1 MSNVPRWNSPPPV
14 YDAPSQDIGGT
25 TLRPYLQLS
34 HLLSLTWLAYPIL
47 SLIFVVFRLQLS
59 GISAQDAVANAK
71 SELLTSCKAAERAA
85 TGAASMPRYMAAA
98 TNQQITDAVNGTM
111 NAARATMV
119 LALTVMEAII
129 NFIIDTYRSTFLCFL
144 ELVVRGGLSILIGA
158 VDELNSFVTSTC
170 SSIRTNIQKDIS
182 AANSAIQTAIGAINK
197 INPFGDISV
206 PQFSI
211 PSLDAL
217 QNVTL
222 PTDFEDSLKKL
233 NNSLPSLSDLKD
245 KVDSIVD
252 TPFELLKKDI
262 NDTFAGLSFDVNA
275 LPVPEQNTVTF
286 CDQMDTSVVD
296 DLGRDLVKAVKIGI
310 VIMIILIFL
319 LIAANCALEWYKWR
333 VMKQHMQRTREAWM
347 SDPAVQHVTYSKT
360 NVPVVDMSDH
370 NLMCLQATSAHP
382 LLMKLANK
390 LSTLLRLSPSQ
401 YIHLQWFFHY
411 VFHPPALACF
421 LIGFFGL
428 LSVELQ
434 LLAIGPLS
442 AKYTEQANQSVSNF
456 SNLIATSINASMYN
470 QSAAYASSVN
480 GRVDHVQST
489 INDGLFGWVNGTT
502 TTLNDTINGFYNDI
516 QDAVSTVFNGTILES
531 PVQEFIRCFIG
542 SKVDAVEKALTFLH
556 DNLHV
561 DVPRVNDSVLVLSPS
576 DVNEAT
582 QPIAQ
587 AAIGGG
593 NDDSEGLLGRVIAAY
608 VKSLKQERI
617 MFGIFMGLWG
627 LVVLMALA
635 VIFWHSYGRDMLEA
649 RRRRRWQREQRAGI
663 DGIVIH
669 RHGAQSPSASDGGA
683 HDVEKTQV
691 NLPSFTP
698 MPSPH
703 VGLFES
709 VRNSLRG
716 SVQGRGHVQDE
727 HLKAPHP
734 LSIRKPAFEK
744 SWDSFLDHANANPA
758 PAPEATQPTVVRKIS
773 GPRKLVA
780 LGRKAMGREQFLGD
794 AEQDSE
800 PSADVPE
807 RPEPAQPWYKRMTG
821 MFWKND
827 SEGGNETQRSL
838 TPERG
843 RRRKR
848 PNLSISTDHSS
859 LRREDLPVIETTS
872 PSDPA
877 GPSSA
882 WSLSPEAPRNVPW
895 VQPVVPTKQP
905 TLPPRHN
912 RAASVPMDVST
923 EYDSPTAAFAPAPQ
937 QGSTMPLPL
946 HHGFQPPAPTPT
958 HTQPQP
964 QYRNEHLMPPPFH
977 PSRKPAPVTK
987 AAAGK
992 IDPDTSTPV
1001 TRLLA
1006 TNHARKSSQAVDPF
1020 VTPFDDEHRVNANAR
1035 SDDPFSATSPPVMS
1049 NPFETPRAE
1058 THARESTQTNP
1069 FVAMAL

>member
-1 MSNVPRWNSPPPV
+1 MSNVPRWNTPPPV
-14 YDAPSQDIGGT
+14 YDAPSRNIGGT
-25 TLRPYLQLS
+25 TLRPYLQLP

-59 GISAQDAVANAK
+59 GASAQDAVANAK
-71 SELLTSCKAAERAA
+71 SQLLTSCKAAERAA

-144 ELVVRGGLSILIGA
+144 ELVVRGGLSILISA
-158 VDELNSFVTSTC
+158 VQELGQFVNSTC
-170 SSIRTNIQKDIS
+170 SAIRTNIQKDIS

-222 PTDFEDSLKKL
+222 PTDFEDSLIKL
-233 NNSLPSLSDLKD
+233 NNSLPTLSDLKD

-262 NDTFAGLSFDVNA
+262 NDTFTGLSFDVNA

-286 CDQMDTSVVD
+286 CDQMDVSVVD

-310 VIMIILIFL
+310 IIMVILIFV

-333 VMKQHMQRTREAWM
+333 VMKQHYQRTREAWM
-347 SDPAVQHVTYSKT
+347 TDPAVQHVALSKT
-360 NVPVVDMSDH
+360 NAPVVDMSDH
-370 NLMCLQATSAHP
+370 NLMCLHATSAHP
-382 LLMKLANK
+382 LLMRLANK
-390 LSTLLRLSPSQ
+390 LSALLNLSPSQ

-456 SNLIATSINASMYN
+456 SNLIATSMNASMHN
-470 QSAAYASSVN
+470 QSATYANSVN

-502 TTLNDTINGFYNDI
+502 TTLNDTINTFYTDI
-516 QDAVSTVFNGTILES
+516 QDAVGTVFNGTILES

-561 DVPRVNDSVLVLSPS
+561 DVPRVNDSVLVLSPA
-576 DVNEAT
+576 DVNEAA

-593 NDDSEGLLGRVIAAY
+593 NDDSQGLLGRVIAAY
-608 VKSLKQERI
+608 VSSLKKERI

-635 VIFWHSYGRDMLEA
+635 VIFWHSYGRDLLEA
-649 RRRRRWQREQRAGI
+649 RRRRKWLREQRSGI

-669 RHGAQSPSASDGGA
+669 SHGHNGALSPGSDGGA
-683 HDVEKTQV
+683 HDVEKSQV

-698 MPSPH
+698 LPSPRA
-703 VGLFES
+703 GLFQS

-716 SVQGRGHVQDE
+716 STRGQGATEDGHL
-727 HLKAPHP
+727 HAPHP
-734 LSIRKPAFEK
+734 LSMRKPDFEK
-744 SWDSFLDHANANPA
+744 SWDSFLDDANSAPPA
-758 PAPEATQPTVVRKIS
+758 PVEPQPQMTRKVS
-773 GPRKLVA
+773 GPRKLIA
-780 LGRKAMGREQFLGD
+780 FGRKAMGREQFVDDG
-794 AEQDSE
+794 EQSQAAASEREAE
-800 PSADVPE
+800 PSQSE
-807 RPEPAQPWYKRMTG
+807 PWYKRMTG
-821 MFWKND
+821 MVWRKD
-827 SEGGNETQRSL
+827 VPATAEENE
-838 TPERG
+838 PGRG

-859 LRREDLPVIETTS
+859 IRRDDLPVIETTS

-877 GPSSA
+877 GPTSA
-882 WSLSPEAPRNVPW
+882 WSDSPMTPRKLPW
-895 VQPVVPTKQP
+895 VAAVLPTKP
-905 TLPPRHN
+905 ALPPRHN
-912 RAASVPMDVST
+912 RAASVPTDVSP
-923 EYDSPTAAFAPAPQ
+923 ECDSPTAQLPAPPAA
-937 QGSTMPLPL
+937 MPIPL
-946 HHGFQPPAPTPT
+946 HHGFAQPAPTP
-958 HTQPQP
+958 H
-964 QYRNEHLMPPPFH
+964 HLMPPPH
-977 PSRKPAPVTK
+977 HIPNGPRKPV
-987 AAAGK
+987 K

-1006 TNHARKSSQAVDPF
+1006 TTHARKSSQAVDPF
-1020 VTPFDDEHRVNANAR
+1020 VTPFDDEHGVPH
-1035 SDDPFSATSPPVMS
+1035 DATPTIP
-1049 NPFETPRAE
+1049 NPFESPVASSVGHDHESR
-1058 THARESTQTNP
+1058 RSTQTNP
-1069 FVAMAL
+1069 FMAL

>member
-14 YDAPSQDIGGT
+14 YDAPSRQQTFGT
-25 TLRPYLQLS
+25 TLRPYLQLP
-34 HLLSLTWLAYPIL
+34 HLYSLTWLAYPIL
-47 SLIFVVFRLQLS
+47 SLVFVVFRLILS
-59 GISAQDAVANAK
+59 SGSAQDAVANAK

-111 NAARATMV
+111 HAARATMI
-119 LALTVMEAII
+119 LALTIMEAII

-158 VDELNSFVTSTC
+158 VDELNSFITNTFNGL
-170 SSIRTNIQKDIS
+170 RTNIQKDVG
-182 AANSAIQTAIGAINK
+182 AANSVIQSAIGAINK
-197 INPFGDISV
+197 VNPFGDISV

-233 NNSLPSLSDLKD
+233 NSSLPSLSDLKD
-245 KVDSIVD
+245 KVDAIVD

-262 NDTFAGLSFDVNA
+262 NETFSNLSFEVNA
-275 LPVPEQNTVTF
+275 LPVPQQNTVTF
-286 CDQMDTSVVD
+286 CDQMDVSVVD

-310 VIMIILIFL
+310 VIMIILIIL

-333 VMKQHMQRTREAWM
+333 VMKQHFQRTREAWM
-347 SDPAVQHVTYSKT
+347 TDPAVHHVAVAESGA
-360 NVPVVDMSDH
+360 PVVDMSDH

-382 LLMKLANK
+382 LLMRIANR
-390 LSTLLRLSPSQ
+390 LSALLRLSPSQ

-434 LLAIGPLS
+434 LLAIGPIA
-442 AKYTEQANQSVSNF
+442 AKYTHQANQSVSDF

-480 GRVDHVQST
+480 GRVDHVQSA

-502 TTLNDTINGFYNDI
+502 TTLNDTINGFYTDI
-516 QDAVSTVFNGTILES
+516 QDAVATVFNGTILES

-556 DNLHV
+556 DNLHI

-593 NDDSEGLLGRVIAAY
+593 NDDSQGLLGRVLASY
-608 VKSLKQERI
+608 VKSLKKERI

-627 LVVLMALA
+627 VVVLMALA
-635 VIFWHSYGRDMLEA
+635 IIFWHSYGRDMLEA
-649 RRRRRWQREQRAGI
+649 RRRRRWLREQRGGI
-663 DGIVIH
+663 DGTAPV
-669 RHGAQSPSASDGGA
+669 GFGGVVSPGGQSEKGM

-698 MPSPH
+698 LPSPRN
-703 VGLFES
+703 GLLQS
-709 VRNSLRG
+709 VRYSLRG
-716 SVQGRGHVQDE
+716 PAPQAQDE

-744 SWDSFLDHANANPA
+744 SWDSFLDHANVA
-758 PAPEATQPTVVRKIS
+758 PAPEVEAAPKIS

-780 LGRKAMGREQFLGD
+780 FGRKAIGREVFVGD
-794 AEQDSE
+794 ADHASPSEDSE
-800 PSADVPE
+800 QAGASQTD
-807 RPEPAQPWYKRMTG
+807 PWYKRMVG
-821 MFWKND
+821 AVWKRD
-827 SEGGNETQRSL
+827 GPP
-838 TPERG
+838 TPEKDQSRG
-843 RRRKR
+843 RKRQR

-859 LRREDLPVIETTS
+859 VRREGLPVIERTS
-872 PSDPA
+872 PSNPS

-882 WSLSPEAPRNVPW
+882 WSVSPVAPRTLPW
-895 VQPVVPTKQP
+895 LGTVQPTKP
-905 TLPPRHN
+905 PALPPR
-912 RAASVPMDVST
+912 RAASVPMDVGP
-923 EYDSPTAAFAPAPQ
+923 EQDSPLADAPAPQ
-937 QGSTMPLPL
+937 AQMPVPL
-946 HHGFQPPAPTPT
+946 HLGFEQPAASPV
-958 HTQPQP
+958 HDS
-964 QYRNEHLMPPPFH
+964 RHLLPVPVR
-977 PSRKPAPVTK
+977 PSRKPA
-987 AAAGK
+987 K
-992 IDPDTSTPV
+992 IDPDTSAPV
-1001 TRLLA
+1001 TRLL
-1006 TNHARKSSQAVDPF
+1006 TTTHARKSSQAVDPF
-1020 VTPFDDEHRVNANAR
+1020 VTPFDDEHRVEAM
-1035 SDDPFSATSPPVMS
+1035 SPT
-1049 NPFETPRAE
+1049 NPFGTPVAS
-1058 THARESTQTNP
+1058 ARPQSTQTNP
-1069 FVAMAL
+1069 FVGTAL

>member
-1 MSNVPRWNSPPPV
+1 MSNVPRWNTPPPV
-14 YDAPSQDIGGT
+14 YDAPSSQIGGT
-25 TLRPYLQLS
+25 TLRPYLQLP

-59 GISAQDAVANAK
+59 GASAQDAVANAK

-85 TGAASMPRYMAAA
+85 TGAASMPRYMAVA

-158 VDELNSFVTSTC
+158 VAELSQFVTSTC
-170 SSIRTNIQKDIS
+170 NTIRSNIQNDIS
-182 AANSAIQTAIGAINK
+182 KANSAIQSAISAINK
-197 INPFGDISV
+197 VNPFGNISV

-233 NNSLPSLSDLKD
+233 NNSLPSLSDLK
-245 KVDSIVD
+245 KTVDSIVD

-262 NDTFAGLSFDVNA
+262 NDTFAGLTFDVNA
-275 LPVPEQNTVTF
+275 LPVPEQNTVSF

-310 VIMIILIFL
+310 VIMVILILL

-333 VMKQHMQRTREAWM
+333 VMKQHFQRTRDAWIT
-347 SDPAVQHVTYSKT
+347 DPAVQHVSLSKSSA
-360 NVPVVDMSDH
+360 PLVDMSDH

-382 LLMKLANK
+382 LLMRLATK
-390 LSTLLRLSPSQ
+390 LSTWLRLSPSQ

-442 AKYTEQANQSVSNF
+442 AKYTAQANQSVSDF

-470 QSAAYASSVN
+470 QSAAYANSIN
-480 GRVDHVQST
+480 GRVDTVQST
-489 INDGLFGWVNGTT
+489 INDGLFGWVNSTT
-502 TTLNDTINGFYNDI
+502 TTLNDTINAFYTDI

-542 SKVDAVEKALTFLH
+542 SKVDAIENALTFLH
-556 DNLHV
+556 NNLHV
-561 DVPRVNDSVLVLSPS
+561 DVPRVNDSVL
-576 DVNEAT
+576 AA

-593 NDDSEGLLGRVIAAY
+593 NDDDSQGLLGRVIAAY
-608 VKSLKQERI
+608 VKSLEKERV

-635 VIFWHSYGRDMLEA
+635 IIFWHSYGRALLEA

-663 DGIVIH
+663 DGIVINT
-669 RHGAQSPSASDGGA
+669 RNTLSPGSDGGGSQGQ
-683 HDVEKTQV
+683 DIEKTQV

-698 MPSPH
+698 LPSPRG
-703 VGLFES
+703 GLFES
-709 VRNSLRG
+709 VRGSLRG
-716 SVQGRGHVQDE
+716 SAAHGNGHAQDE
-727 HLKAPHP
+727 QHSKPHP
-734 LSIRKPAFEK
+734 LSIRRPAFEK
-744 SWDSFLDHANANPA
+744 SWDSFLDHANVA
-758 PAPEATQPTVVRKIS
+758 PATDAPKVS
-773 GPRKLVA
+773 GPRKLIA
-780 LGRKAMGREQFLGD
+780 FGRRAMGREQLLGD
-794 AEQDSE
+794 GEHAEPQALEHSE
-800 PSADVPE
+800 PAPGE
-807 RPEPAQPWYKRMTG
+807 PWYKRMTG
-821 MFWKND
+821 MIWRKESQVD
-827 SEGGNETQRSL
+827 T
-838 TPERG
+838 TPERGEGRG

-859 LRREDLPVIETTS
+859 LRREDLPVIERTS

-882 WSLSPEAPRNVPW
+882 WSVSPVAPHKLPW
-895 VQPVVPTKQP
+895 VDAVLPTRKP
-905 TLPPRHN
+905 TFPPRHN
-912 RAASVPMDVST
+912 RAASVPVDVSS
-923 EYDSPTAAFAPAPQ
+923 ECDSPTTQAPAPQ
-937 QGSTMPLPL
+937 AAMPIPL
-946 HHGFQPPAPTPT
+946 HHGFEQPAPTT
-958 HTQPQP
+958 RQQQPR
-964 QYRNEHLMPPPFH
+964 YLMPPPQH
-977 PSRKPAPVTK
+977 PHAPRKPA
-987 AAAGK
+987 K

-1020 VTPFDDEHRVNANAR
+1020 VTPFDDEHRVPQDAEMT
-1035 SDDPFSATSPPVMS
+1035 PMTIS
-1049 NPFETPRAE
+1049 NPFESPVG
-1058 THARESTQTNP
+1058 HSPARQSTQTNP

>member
-1 MSNVPRWNSPPPV
+1 MSNVPRWNTPPPV
-14 YDAPSQDIGGT
+14 YDAPSRNIGGT
-25 TLRPYLQLS
+25 TLRPYLQLP

-59 GISAQDAVANAK
+59 GASAQDAVANAK
-71 SELLTSCKAAERAA
+71 SQLLTSCKAAERAA

-144 ELVVRGGLSILIGA
+144 ELVVRGGLSILISA
-158 VDELNSFVTSTC
+158 VQELGQFVNSTC
-170 SSIRTNIQKDIS
+170 SAIRTNIQKDIS

-222 PTDFEDSLKKL
+222 PTDFEDSLIKL
-233 NNSLPSLSDLKD
+233 NNSLPTLSDLKD

-262 NDTFAGLSFDVNA
+262 NDTFTGLSFDVNA

-286 CDQMDTSVVD
+286 CDQMDVSVVD

-310 VIMIILIFL
+310 IIMVILIFV

-333 VMKQHMQRTREAWM
+333 AMKQHYQRTREAWM
-347 SDPAVQHVTYSKT
+347 TDPAVQHVALSKT
-360 NVPVVDMSDH
+360 NAPVVDMSDH
-370 NLMCLQATSAHP
+370 NLMCLHATSAHP
-382 LLMKLANK
+382 LLMRLANK
-390 LSTLLRLSPSQ
+390 LSTLLNLSPSQ

-442 AKYTEQANQSVSNF
+442 AKYTEQADQSVSNF
-456 SNLIATSINASMYN
+456 SNLIATSMNASMYN
-470 QSAAYASSVN
+470 QSAAYANSVN

-502 TTLNDTINGFYNDI
+502 TTLNDTINTFYNDI
-516 QDAVSTVFNGTILES
+516 QDAVGTVFNGTILES

-561 DVPRVNDSVLVLSPS
+561 DVPRVNDSVLVLSPA
-576 DVNEAT
+576 D
-582 QPIAQ
+582 
-587 AAIGGG
+587 
-593 NDDSEGLLGRVIAAY
+593 
-608 VKSLKQERI
+608 
-617 MFGIFMGLWG
+617 
-627 LVVLMALA
+627 
-635 VIFWHSYGRDMLEA
+635 A
-649 RRRRRWQREQRAGI
+649 RRRRRWLREQRSGI

-669 RHGAQSPSASDGGA
+669 SHGHNGALSPGSDGGA
-683 HDVEKTQV
+683 HDIEKSQV

-698 MPSPH
+698 LPSPRA
-703 VGLFES
+703 GLFQS

-716 SVQGRGHVQDE
+716 SARGQGANAPEDGHL
-727 HLKAPHP
+727 HAPHP
-734 LSIRKPAFEK
+734 LSMRKPDFEK
-744 SWDSFLDHANANPA
+744 SWDSFLDNANAAPPA
-758 PAPEATQPTVVRKIS
+758 PAEPQPQPTRKVS
-773 GPRKLVA
+773 GPRKLIA
-780 LGRKAMGREQFLGD
+780 FGRKAMGREQFVGD
-794 AEQDSE
+794 GEHSEAAAPEHEAESSQSE
-800 PSADVPE
+800 
-807 RPEPAQPWYKRMTG
+807 PWYKRMTG
-821 MFWKND
+821 MVWRKDAQAPAEEN
-827 SEGGNETQRSL
+827 EGG
-838 TPERG
+838 RG

-859 LRREDLPVIETTS
+859 IRRDDLPVIETTS

-877 GPSSA
+877 GPTSA
-882 WSLSPEAPRNVPW
+882 WSDSPMTPRKLPW
-895 VQPVVPTKQP
+895 VAAVLPTKP
-905 TLPPRHN
+905 ALPPRHT
-912 RAASVPMDVST
+912 RAASVPMDVSA
-923 EYDSPTAAFAPAPQ
+923 EYDSPTAQHPAP
-937 QGSTMPLPL
+937 SAAAMPVPL
-946 HHGFQPPAPTPT
+946 HHGFAQPAPTP
-958 HTQPQP
+958 H
-964 QYRNEHLMPPPFH
+964 HLMPPPH
-977 PSRKPAPVTK
+977 HIPNGPRKPV
-987 AAAGK
+987 K

-1006 TNHARKSSQAVDPF
+1006 TTHARKSSQAVDPF
-1020 VTPFDDEHRVNANAR
+1020 VTPFDDEHGV
-1035 SDDPFSATSPPVMS
+1035 PHEATPAPTIP
-1049 NPFETPRAE
+1049 NPFESPVASSGGHDHESR
-1058 THARESTQTNP
+1058 RSTQTNP
-1069 FVAMAL
+1069 FMAL

>member
-1 MSNVPRWNSPPPV
+1 MSNVPHWNSPPPV
-14 YDAPSQDIGGT
+14 YDAPARQTFGT
-25 TLRPYLQLS
+25 TLRPYLELP

-59 GISAQDAVANAK
+59 SASAQDAVANAK
-71 SELLTSCKAAERAA
+71 SQLLTSCKAAERAA

-111 NAARATMV
+111 NAARATLI
-119 LALTVMEAII
+119 LALTIMEAII

-158 VDELNSFVTSTC
+158 VEEFNKFVNSTL
-170 SSIRTNIQKDIS
+170 SSLRTNIQNDIGK
-182 AANSAIQTAIGAINK
+182 ANSAIQTAIGAINK

-222 PTDFEDSLKKL
+222 PSDFEDSLKKL
-233 NNSLPSLSDLKD
+233 NSSLPSLSDLKD

-262 NDTFAGLSFDVNA
+262 NETFTGLTFDVNA
-275 LPVPEQNTVTF
+275 LPVPEQNTVAF
-286 CDQMDTSVVD
+286 CDQMDVSVVD

-310 VIMIILIFL
+310 IIMVILIFL

-333 VMKQHMQRTREAWM
+333 VMKQHLQRTREAWM
-347 SDPAVQHVTYSKT
+347 TDPAVQHGTYSKS

-382 LLMKLANK
+382 LLMRIANK
-390 LSTLLRLSPSQ
+390 ISAIFRLSPSQ
-401 YIHLQWFFHY
+401 YIHLQWLFHY

-434 LLAIGPLS
+434 LLAIGPIS
-442 AKYTEQANQSVSNF
+442 AKYTEQANQSVSSF

-470 QSAAYASSVN
+470 QSATYANSVN
-480 GRVDHVQST
+480 GRVDHVQSS

-502 TTLNDTINGFYNDI
+502 TTLNNTVNAFYTDI

-531 PVQEFIRCFIG
+531 PVQEFIRCLIG
-542 SKVDAVEKALTFLH
+542 SKVDAIEKALTFLH
-556 DNLHV
+556 DNLQV
-561 DVPRVNDSVLVLSPS
+561 DIPRVNDSVLVLSPN

-593 NDDSEGLLGRVIAAY
+593 NDNSEGLLGRVITAY
-608 VKSLKQERI
+608 VKSLKKERI

-635 VIFWHSYGRDMLEA
+635 IIFWHAYGRDMLEA
-649 RRRRRWQREQRAGI
+649 RRRRKWQREQRAGI
-663 DGIVIH
+663 DGIVVH
-669 RHGAQSPSASDGGA
+669 NHGALSPGGDEKGG
-683 HDVEKTQV
+683 DVEKSQV

-698 MPSPH
+698 LPSPRG
-703 VGLFES
+703 GLFGS

-716 SVQGRGHVQDE
+716 PAHVQDGDA
-727 HLKAPHP
+727 LKPPHP

-744 SWDSFLDHANANPA
+744 SWDSFLDNAA
-758 PAPEATQPTVVRKIS
+758 PAPDAQPEPKVS

-780 LGRKAMGREQFLGD
+780 LGRKMTGRERFIGD
-794 AEQDSE
+794 AQQVPPHTSEQSDVAPSE
-800 PSADVPE
+800 
-807 RPEPAQPWYKRMTG
+807 PWYKRMTG
-821 MFWKND
+821 MVWKTND
-827 SEGGNETQRSL
+827 QAPP
-838 TPERG
+838 TPEKDRRRG
-843 RRRKR
+843 RKRSR

-859 LRREDLPVIETTS
+859 VRREGLPIIERTS

-882 WSLSPEAPRNVPW
+882 WSISPVAPRKLPW
-895 VQPVVPTKQP
+895 VDAVLPTRN
-905 TLPPRHN
+905 TVLPPRHN
-912 RAASVPMDVST
+912 RVASVPTDVSPD
-923 EYDSPTAAFAPAPQ
+923 YDSQP
-937 QGSTMPLPL
+937 MPIPL
-946 HHGFQPPAPTPT
+946 HHGFEQPAPTPT
-958 HTQPQP
+958 HTRPNPGPQF
-964 QYRNEHLMPPPFH
+964 LMPPPLH
-977 PSRKPAPVTK
+977 PNRKPA
-987 AAAGK
+987 K

-1006 TNHARKSSQAVDPF
+1006 THHARRSSQVVDPF
-1020 VTPFDDEHRVNANAR
+1020 VTPFDDEHRVP
-1035 SDDPFSATSPPVMS
+1035 DATSPA
-1049 NPFETPRAE
+1049 NPFESPVAPAMRQ
-1058 THARESTQTNP
+1058 STGADP
-1069 FVAMAL
+1069 FIAMAI

>member
-14 YDAPSQDIGGT
+14 YDAPSRQTFGT
-25 TLRPYLQLS
+25 TLRPYLQLP

-47 SLIFVVFRLQLS
+47 SLVFVVFRLLLS
-59 GISAQDAVANAK
+59 SASAQDAVANAK

-119 LALTVMEAII
+119 LALTIMEAII

-158 VDELNSFVTSTC
+158 VDEVNSFLQSTF
-170 SSIRTNIQKDIS
+170 SGLRTNIQNDVS
-182 AANSAIQTAIGAINK
+182 AANSVIKSAIDAINK
-197 INPFGDISV
+197 VNPFGDISV
-206 PQFSI
+206 PQLSI

-222 PTDFEDSLKKL
+222 PTDFEDALKKL
-233 NNSLPSLSDLKD
+233 NSSLPSLSDLKD

-262 NDTFAGLSFDVNA
+262 NDTFSGLSFDVSA

-286 CDQMDTSVVD
+286 CDQMDVSVVD

-310 VIMIILIFL
+310 VIMIILIIL

-333 VMKQHMQRTREAWM
+333 VMKQHFQRTREAWT
-347 SDPAVQHVTYSKT
+347 SDPAVHHVAYSKSGA
-360 NVPVVDMSDH
+360 PVVDMSDH

-382 LLMKLANK
+382 LLMKIANRI
-390 LSTLLRLSPSQ
+390 SALLRLSPSQ

-434 LLAIGPLS
+434 LLAIGPIA
-442 AKYTEQANQSVSNF
+442 AKYTEQANQSVDNF

-470 QSAAYASSVN
+470 QSAAYANSVN

-502 TTLNDTINGFYNDI
+502 TTLNDTVNAFYTDI
-516 QDAVSTVFNGTILES
+516 QDAVGTVFNGTILES

-542 SKVDAVEKALTFLH
+542 SKVDAIEKALTFLH

-561 DVPRVNDSVLVLSPS
+561 DVPRVNDSVLVLSPA

-593 NDDSEGLLGRVIAAY
+593 NDNSEGLLGRVVTAY
-608 VKSLKQERI
+608 ANSLRKERL

-635 VIFWHSYGRDMLEA
+635 IIFWHSYGRDMLEA
-649 RRRRRWQREQRAGI
+649 RRRRRWQREQRAGL
-663 DGIVIH
+663 DSVAALSPGGGSDK
-669 RHGAQSPSASDGGA
+669 GAG
-683 HDVEKTQV
+683 DVEKSQV

-698 MPSPH
+698 LPSPARP
-703 VGLFES
+703 GLLGS

-716 SVQGRGHVQDE
+716 QPRAQQDD
-727 HLKAPHP
+727 HLKPPHP
-734 LSIRKPAFEK
+734 LSMRKPEFEK
-744 SWDSFLDHANANPA
+744 SWDSFMDHAAAPSAPPAEPA
-758 PAPEATQPTVVRKIS
+758 PKVNGS
-773 GPRKLVA
+773 RKLVA
-780 LGRKAMGREQFLGD
+780 FGRKAMGREQFIGD
-794 AEQDSE
+794 AEHVSSDAPEQQPE
-800 PSADVPE
+800 AGPSD
-807 RPEPAQPWYKRMTG
+807 PWYKRITG
-821 MFWKND
+821 MVWRKD
-827 SEGGNETQRSL
+827 SQSL
-838 TPERG
+838 DDGQEQTRG
-843 RRRKR
+843 RRRQR

-859 LRREDLPVIETTS
+859 VRREGLPIIERTS

-882 WSLSPEAPRNVPW
+882 WSASPVAPRKLPW
-895 VQPVVPTKQP
+895 VDAVSPTRKP

-912 RAASVPMDVST
+912 RAASVPTDVSPN
-923 EYDSPTAAFAPAPQ
+923 YDSSMTQTQSQAPGAQAA
-937 QGSTMPLPL
+937 MPIPL
-946 HHGFQPPAPTPT
+946 HHAFEQPNPTPI
-958 HTQPQP
+958 HDA
-964 QYRNEHLMPPPFH
+964 RHLMPGLPARPNAH
-977 PSRKPAPVTK
+977 RKPA
-987 AAAGK
+987 K

-1001 TRLLA
+1001 TRLLT

-1020 VTPFDDEHRVNANAR
+1020 VTPFDDEHRVRGGDAMM
-1035 SDDPFSATSPPVMS
+1035 SPTTPVIE
-1049 NPFETPRAE
+1049 NPFESPRPIAP
-1058 THARESTQTNP
+1058 RRQSSGTNP